1 MKRGVNDH
9 AKPNAPP
16 GETPTIPGTLPTP
29 RPKHGPK
36 PGPTPDHCRRCRYPL
51 VGLAEDDP
59 CPECGSRIRQVG
71 PHAIIE
77 NNTVAAGMCICIGGV
92 MLFAVCAG
100 GWPAIFVVPVVGL
113 IAVIFG
119 EREAR
124 SRRRRDLPMSRA
136 TLIFSIL
143 GWLMFLPA
151 VVLLITLLLIR
162 LIP

>member
-1 MKRGVNDH
+1 MNRGVNDH
-9 AKPNAPP
+9 ASPNATP
-16 GETPTIPGTLPTP
+16 GKTQTTPGTQPTP
-29 RPKHGPK
+29 GPK

-77 NNTVAAGMCICIGGV
+77 NNTVSAALCICIGGV

-124 SRRRRDLPMSRA
+124 SRRRRDLPLSRA

-143 GWLMFLPA
+143 GWLMFIPP
-151 VVLLITLLLIR
+151 VVLLITLMVFR